1 MKSIIQNIIA
11 TLFVV
16 AATLPWL
23 GIWGPEFTYWALMV
37 KLGGGS

>member
-23 GIWGPEFTYWALMV
+23 GIWGPEYTYWALMV

>member
-1 MKSIIQNIIA
+1 MKNIIQNILA

-23 GIWGPEFTYWALMV
+23 GIWGPEYTYWALMV